1 MSSHRQERIVSLT
14 AIAILIAGTT
24 SAASAQEFE
33 ESDVYF
39 ELNDTDGD
47 LGIHALID
55 GDAWRALAIE
65 TPSGRAELS
74 VFLSGNLRR
83 QGLTEFFFES
93 AEPPFDELS
102 PAQFFRRFPEG
113 EYLIRATTQD
123 GEVFEAADDVSQ
135 LMPAPPS
142 VEVNGRPLPVN
153 CDADPLPS
161 VSEPFTIRWDEVEMS
176 HPRIGR
182 RNEPIE
188 VVKYQAVL
196 EGEDE
201 ELVFTFDLPPD
212 ITEVEIPGGF
222 AATGDIF
229 KVEVLVKEESG
240 NQTAVESCFEV
251 R

>member
-1 MSSHRQERIVSLT
+1 MRSPLRQCLRWLT
-14 AIAILIAGTT
+14 GIAILLAGA

-65 TPSGRAELS
+65 TPSGRAELA

-93 AEPPFDELS
+93 AEPDFDELG

-113 EYLIRATTQD
+113 EYLIRATTMD
-123 GEVFEAADDVSQ
+123 GEVFEAGDDVTQ
-135 LMPAPPS
+135 LMPAPAI
-142 VEVNGRPLPVN
+142 VEVNGRRLPVN

-161 VSEPFTIRWDEVEMS
+161 VSEPFTISWEPVEMS
-176 HPRIGR
+176 HPRLGR

-188 VVKYQAVL
+188 VLKYQAVL

-201 ELVFTFDLPPD
+201 EVVFTFDLPPD
-212 ITEVEIPGGF
+212 VTEVEIPVGF
-222 AATGDIF
+222 AATGDVF
-229 KVEVLVKEESG
+229 KVELLVKEASGG